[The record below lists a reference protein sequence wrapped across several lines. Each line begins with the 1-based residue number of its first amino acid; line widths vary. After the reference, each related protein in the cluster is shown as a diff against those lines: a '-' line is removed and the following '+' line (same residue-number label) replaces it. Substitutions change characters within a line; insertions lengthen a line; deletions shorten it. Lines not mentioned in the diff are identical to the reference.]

1 MRLIAFSLVTCA
13 TTSACL
19 MALFVYALHVPT
31 RAALFLERPTSSV
44 LSSKPSNGPSDWPE
58 RWAATNLRTIE

>member
-19 MALFVYALHVPT
+19 MALFIYALHVPT
-31 RAALFLERPTSSV
+31 RAALYLERPTASA
-44 LSSKPSNGPSDWPE
+44 LSANPTNVPGDWPE
-58 RWAATNLRTIE
+58 RWAATNHRTIE

>member
-31 RAALFLERPTSSV
+31 RAALFLERPTALV
-44 LSSKPSNGPSDWPE
+44 LPANPSNGPSDWPQ
-58 RWAATNLRTIE
+58 RWAATNLRNME

>member
-58 RWAATNLRTIE
+58 RRAATNLRTIE